1 MQIRSNNFMANHLP
15 CGIELPQ
22 VFFDGPIDMGHVRN
36 FAVRA
41 EHLGYDS
48 LWLQERIIGDVNM
61 LEPVTLLSYV
71 AAITSRLKLGT
82 SVILLPLR
90 NPIQLAKA
98 YATLDVMSEGR
109 AVMGVGLGGG
119 HLGSHEN
126 VFGYTRDGRVTRFT
140 EAVEIMKRLWTE
152 PKASFQ
158 GRFWNLDNVAMEP
171 KPIQKPRLPIIFGGH
186 HENAL
191 RRAVQHADGW
201 MGAGSSSSESFVR
214 ESGRIRQMLAESN
227 RNPQSFHFSK
237 RVYLAVDKDE
247 GRGERRIKDWFAK
260 RYKNAELGPKVSIW
274 GSAAKCTEKIQE
286 IVKAGAQQI
295 VFNPM
300 FDEMEHLE
308 ICAKEIMPNL

>member
-1 MQIRSNNFMANHLP
+1 MTSNHTP

-22 VFFDGPIDMGHVRN
+22 VFFDGPVDMEHIRK

-41 EHLGYDS
+41 EQLGYDS

-61 LEPVTLLSYV
+61 LEPVALLSYV

-98 YATLDVMSEGR
+98 YATLDVMSNGR

-119 HLGSHEN
+119 HLGSHED
-126 VFGYTRDGRVTRFT
+126 VFGYTRKGRVTRFT
-140 EAVEIMKRLWTE
+140 EAIEIMKLLWSE
-152 PKASFQ
+152 SKASFH
-158 GRFWNLDNVAMEP
+158 GRFWNFENVAIEP
-171 KPIQKPRLPIIFGGH
+171 KPIQKPWLPIIFGGH

-191 RRAVQHADGW
+191 RRAVKHADGW
-201 MGAGSSSSESFVR
+201 MGAGSSSSGAFIR
-214 ESGRIRQMLAESN
+214 ESGRIRQLLAEST
-227 RNPQSFHFSK
+227 RDAASFHFSK
-237 RVYLAVDKDE
+237 RVYLAVDNDE
-247 GRGERRIKDWFAK
+247 ARGERRIRDWFGK
-260 RYKNAELGPKVSIW
+260 RYKNADLGPKVSIW
-274 GSAAKCTEKIQE
+274 GSTAKCTEKIQE
-286 IVKAGAQQI
+286 IVKAGAQRI

-308 ICAKEIMPNL
+308 ICAEEIMPRL

>member
-1 MQIRSNNFMANHLP
+1 MQIRSNDFMANHLP
-15 CGIELPQ
+15 CGMELPQ

-126 VFGYTRDGRVTRFT
+126 VFGYTREGRVTRFT

-152 PKASFQ
+152 PKASFH

-171 KPIQKPRLPIIFGGH
+171 TPMAGWGQDLPPPDHSF
-186 HENAL
+186 ASP
-191 RRAVQHADGW
+191 
-201 MGAGSSSSESFVR
+201 AGSVNCLQSLTV
-214 ESGRIRQMLAESN
+214 IRRVFIFPNEFIMRWTTMRLA
-227 RNPQSFHFSK
+227 P
-237 RVYLAVDKDE
+237 
-247 GRGERRIKDWFAK
+247 
-260 RYKNAELGPKVSIW
+260 
-274 GSAAKCTEKIQE
+274 SAAFATGSG
-286 IVKAGAQQI
+286 GATKTPTLVRKSRSGGARLNVLKKFKTSSKPARSRLFSI
-295 VFNPM
+295 RCSTKWNISRSVRKRLCRGFRALTVWSMIESTPTRAIR
-300 FDEMEHLE
+300 H
-308 ICAKEIMPNL
+308 

>member
-1 MQIRSNNFMANHLP
+1 MANHTP
-15 CGIELPQ
+15 YGIELPQ
-22 VFFDGPIDMGHVRN
+22 VFFDSPVDMEHIRN

-41 EHLGYDS
+41 ETLGYGS
-48 LWLQERIIGDVNM
+48 LWLQERIIGDFSI

-71 AAITSRLKLGT
+71 AAITTKLRLGT

-98 YATLDVMSEGR
+98 YSTLDVMSGGR

-119 HLGSHEN
+119 HLGSHED

-140 EAVEIMKRLWTE
+140 EAVQVMKLLWTE
-152 PKASFQ
+152 PTASFR
-158 GRFWNLDNVAMEP
+158 GRYWNFKDISMEP
-171 KPIQKPRLPIIFGGH
+171 KPMQKPHLPVIFGGH

-191 RRAVQHADGW
+191 RRAVRYADGW
-201 MGAGSSSSESFVR
+201 MGAGSSSSGSFMR
-214 ESGRIRQMLAESN
+214 ESARLRGFLDEVKRDPAT
-227 RNPQSFHFSK
+227 FHFAK
-237 RVYLAVDKDE
+237 RVYLAVDNNKA
-247 GRGERRIKDWFAK
+247 RGERRIMEWFAK
-260 RYKNAELGPKVSIW
+260 RYKNADLGPRVSIW
-274 GSAAKCTEKIQE
+274 GSSAECTAKIQAL
-286 IVKAGAQQI
+286 VDAGAQRI

>member
-1 MQIRSNNFMANHLP
+1 MANDLP

-22 VFFDGPIDMGHVRN
+22 VFFDGPVDMEHVRN

-41 EHLGYDS
+41 EDLGYDS
-48 LWLQERIIGDVNM
+48 LWLQERIIGDVKM

-90 NPIQLAKA
+90 NPVQLAKA
-98 YATLDVMSEGR
+98 YATLDVMSNGR

-126 VFGYTRDGRVTRFT
+126 VFGYTREGRVTRFT
-140 EAVEIMKRLWTE
+140 EAVEIMKLLWTE
-152 PKASFQ
+152 PKTSFH
-158 GRFWNLDNVAMEP
+158 GRFWNLDNVSMEP

-191 RRAVQHADGW
+191 RRAVKHADGW
-201 MGAGSSSSESFVR
+201 MGAGSSSSGSFIR
-214 ESGRIRQMLAESN
+214 ESGRIRQLLAESS
-227 RNPQSFHFSK
+227 RDPQSFHFSK
-237 RVYLAVDKDE
+237 RVYLAVDNDE
-247 GRGERRIKDWFAK
+247 ARAERRIKDWFGK
-260 RYKNAELGPKVSIW
+260 RYKNADLGPKVSIW
-274 GSAAKCTEKIQE
+274 GSVAKCTEKIQE

-295 VFNPM
+295 IFNPM

-308 ICAKEIMPNL
+308 VCAKEIMPQL